1 VIAAV
6 VRRLE
11 RRPGRVLLAI
21 GLACTL
27 AYLAALVVFPKRD
40 GRIVIGDAV
49 HYYVYLRSAV
59 FDRDLHFHN
68 DYVRLYGITQPDSET
83 EWMYEPLPSGYIRNM
98 MPIGP
103 ALVWAP
109 LFLIVSLGVS
119 VARVAG
125 IAYPLDG
132 YARAFQAS
140 AGVSGILA
148 ATVGAWL
155 AYRAARTLF
164 DNRSAL
170 WAVVATWLGTSA
182 IYYSLVSPTYSH
194 AASMLATSAF
204 VYVWLARPLVPGDE
218 RLHLGRFALWG
229 AAAGFAALVRWQDAV
244 LLAAPAVDIGF
255 GILRGPG
262 AAGRRAARG
271 TARGLAL
278 GIAALL
284 VFSPQIFV
292 WELFYRQPFVVPQGD
307 AFMRWTDAALGK
319 VLFSDFHGLFS
330 WTPLAFV
337 AVGGVFL
344 LVKRDARGGLGL
356 LLVFFASWYAN
367 AAAADWWA
375 GEAFGARRFVS
386 CFPIFVLGL
395 SAVFERL
402 RGRPAAVAA
411 IVCVPVALNLLLLF
425 QYQVFMK
432 GWRDIAPYPGGAW
445 NLWVERFIVPWR
457 VLSRLVGL

>member
-6 VRRLE
+6 ARRLE
-11 RRPGRVLLAI
+11 GRPGRVLLAI
-21 GLACTL
+21 GAACIV

-59 FDRDLHFHN
+59 FDGDLHFHN
-68 DYVRLYGITQPDSET
+68 DYVRLYGISHPDSET

-103 ALVWAP
+103 AIVWAP
-109 LFLIVSLGVS
+109 LFLIVTLGVS
-119 VARVAG
+119 AARLAG

-148 ATVGAWL
+148 ATMGAWL
-155 AYRAARTLF
+155 AYRAARMLF
-164 DNRSAL
+164 DGRSSL
-170 WAVVATWLGTSA
+170 WAVAATWLGTSA

-194 AASMLATSAF
+194 AASMLATSVF
-204 VYVWLARPLVPGDE
+204 VYFWLARPIAPEDD
-218 RLHLGRFALWG
+218 RLHVDRFALWG

-244 LLAAPAVDIGF
+244 LLAAPAVDIAS

-262 AAGRRAARG
+262 APGRRVV
-271 TARGLAL
+271 RGLARAL
-278 GIAALL
+278 VCGIAAVL
-284 VFSPQIFV
+284 VFAPQIFV
-292 WELFYRQPFVVPQGD
+292 WELFYGQPFVVPQGD
-307 AFMRWTDAALGK
+307 TFMRWTDAALGK

-330 WTPLAFV
+330 WTPLAVV
-337 AVGGVFL
+337 AVAGLFL
-344 LVKRDARGGLGL
+344 LVRRDARAGWGL
-356 LLVFFASWYAN
+356 LLVFGASWYAN

-395 SAVFERL
+395 SAVFDRL
-402 RGRPAAVAA
+402 RARPAAIAA
-411 IVCVPVALNLLLLF
+411 LVCVPVVLNLLLLF

-432 GWRDIAPYPGGAW
+432 GWRDIAPYPMGAW
-445 NLWVERFIVPWR
+445 NLWVERFIVPIR
-457 VLSRLVGL
+457 VAARLFG